1 MQTAV
6 ETLKMAA
13 RLAGGCAVLSLLLT
27 LAGPTPGAPRTAH
40 AGGSP
45 EVTGAIWQWQGT
57 TTAGEL
63 LIPDDPSLYTI
74 TFLPNGTVAV
84 RADCNRVT
92 GSYEL
97 TGNALTLLSG
107 PTAATQAACPPG
119 SLDRAFL
126 RQLSQA
132 ATVRRVG
139 TRLFIRLG
147 EDAATM
153 IFIAAPTD
161 SAAVNE
167 PPAR

>member
-1 MQTAV
+1 MQTSFAI
-6 ETLKMAA
+6 LKLVA
-13 RLAGGCAVLSLLLT
+13 RLAGGCALFSLLFS
-27 LAGPTPGAPRTAH
+27 LAGPIPGSPRTVH

-45 EVTGAIWQWQGT
+45 EITGAVWQWQGT
-57 TTAGEL
+57 ATAMEP

-97 TGNALTLLSG
+97 SGTALTLLSG
-107 PTAATQAACPPG
+107 PTATTLAACPPG
-119 SLDRAFL
+119 SLDQAFL

-132 ATVRRVG
+132 ATVRRVDA
-139 TRLFIRLG
+139 RLFIRLG

-153 IFIAAPTD
+153 VFVAAP
-161 SAAVNE
+161 A
-167 PPAR
+167 